1 MRFSFLPLLALLWAQ
16 PLRADPEPGPQSQ
29 SAQQPADEEVA
40 DRPLTPA
47 EAAFDE
53 DGDGK
58 LSRRENRRKRRAERR
73 ARRRA
78 QGLPDDDQEE
88 VDPAEQARREQRRQ
102 AALKRAG
109 AMAQQ
114 MKQDT
119 PQDDGGPAGSSGSS
133 SSSGGRSSSASGG
146 GGGGG
151 GSLAASGVANAPSNF
166 HATPGAVTP
175 AAHSPMP
182 ADTVG
187 RTPSQSGDPANPRA
201 PEDFLLAVRGGYA
214 PALGKA
220 GLKLSADGRSIVRAD
235 GSAATADDYARL
247 GREIRSMPAALST
260 RPDFFS
266 QVSPAHYGDLK
277 REYSERG
284 PELSKTVF
292 KHVGE
297 TEEARDFVHSASCA
311 KLSGECNA
319 SVARESY
326 KKGEFVDPKDLDKMW
341 SALENEL
348 SEKPAEGGVED
359 RASASAAAPAP
370 SSPAE
375 LPDLTLAPEARPGQ
389 AASASTQDSR
399 GTASTPYLKTPYTL
413 LASRAKAAW
422 TGVSAAF
429 SGESTPEARRSRTGL
444 ALAGLAVAGVLALL
458 WRRRSSD
465 GDVTD

>member
-1 MRFSFLPLLALLWAQ
+1 MRFSSLLLSLLLAA
-16 PLRADPEPGPQSQ
+16 RFVHADPEPADQSQ
-29 SAQQPADEEVA
+29 STTQAVTADEEIT
-40 DRPLTPA
+40 RPLTAA

-119 PQDDGGPAGSSGSS
+119 PQDDGGPAGSSGAS
-133 SSSGGRSSSASGG
+133 SSSGGRSASSGG
-146 GGGGG
+146 GGGGSG
-151 GSLAASGVANAPSNF
+151 AGSLAAGGVANAPTNF
-166 HATPGAVTP
+166 HATPGAP
-175 AAHSPMP
+175 PSAGRLQPGAQAPSSP
-182 ADTVG
+182 
-187 RTPSQSGDPANPRA
+187 SGDPANPRT

-220 GLKLSADGRSIVRAD
+220 GLRLSADGRSIVRSD

-260 RPDFFS
+260 RPDFFTR
-266 QVSPAHYGDLK
+266 VSPAHYGDLK

-297 TEEARDFVHSASCA
+297 TEDARDFVHSASCS

-319 SVARESY
+319 SVERESY

-341 SALENEL
+341 SALESEL
-348 SEKPAEGGVED
+348 GEDKPKEGGVDD
-359 RASASAAAPAP
+359 RTAAAPAAAPTASASAG
-370 SSPAE
+370 
-375 LPDLTLAPEARPGQ
+375 LPDPTLAPEGRPGTGSAQDRTTAAEQKAAAASSPAVVVSQ
-389 AASASTQDSR
+389 AAR
-399 GTASTPYLKTPYTL
+399 
-413 LASRAKAAW
+413 RVW
-422 TGVSAAF
+422 TGVTAAF
-429 SGESTPEARRSRTGL
+429 SGESTPEARRSR
-444 ALAGLAVAGVLALL
+444 AGLAVIALVSAGVLALIL
-458 WRRRSSD
+458 RRRGSD
-465 GDVTD
+465 GDVTE